1 MSHAVTSC
9 LLIAIAL
16 VIGACGDAGD
26 TANDTESEA
35 AQEGAPAPSSTSPPA
50 SAPSTTSTTESSA
63 ITDQSTA
70 PSTVAPPATTSQ
82 EPGTTNTTQP
92 PGAPAEDAPSGDVD
106 PGEPTTIAPDTAVP
120 PGFESLVAA
129 ARTDLAGRLG
139 VDASQIGIAGAESIV
154 WPDAG
159 LGCPQPGMAYA
170 QVQVD
175 GFRLVLTHGGASY
188 AYHGGGDRPQPFLC
202 DKPSFP

>member
-1 MSHAVTSC
+1 MSHAVTGC
-9 LLIAIAL
+9 LLIAIGLAL
-16 VIGACGDAGD
+16 GACGDAGD
-26 TANDTESEA
+26 TGDVTESEA
-35 AQEGAPAPSSTSPPA
+35 PQEAAPAPPTTSPP
-50 SAPSTTSTTESSA
+50 SSPQSTTSTTSTTA
-63 ITDQSTA
+63 DQSTA
-70 PSTVAPPATTSQ
+70 PSTAAPPVTTSE
-82 EPGTTNTTQP
+82 EPGTTSTTEP
-92 PGAPAEDAPSGDVD
+92 PDAPAEDAPSGDAD
-106 PGEPTTIAPDTAVP
+106 PDQPTTIAPDTAVP

-139 VDASQIGIAGAESIV
+139 VDASQIGVAAAESIV

-188 AYHGGGDRPQPFLC
+188 VYHGGGDRPQPFLC
-202 DKPSFP
+202 EKPSFP